1 MVNEAETAPL
11 TNALP
16 IDGRTTEGVGRLS
29 ARVTCP
35 PKTGPGVKLDL
46 GWMKGGEMPT
56 KRHTPEQVINKL
68 REAEVAMAQ
77 GSTVGEASRQI
88 GVTEQTLRLRSGQA
102 LLPVA

>member
-1 MVNEAETAPL
+1 MAEEQSVPAREP
-11 TNALP
+11 NPSKPGISA
-16 IDGRTTEGVGRLS
+16 TEHLGL
-29 ARVTCP
+29 TCP

-102 LLPVA
+102 LLPVAQ